1 MNQSNQEFPDHKTKG
16 LPFDAQVTT
25 GNITANN
32 WNVLRGDL
40 PLPLM
45 LLKESALRHNLDQ
58 MAAWCAANNFLLAPH
73 GKTTM
78 CPQLFRRQ
86 IEHGAWGITV
96 ATISQ
101 AMVCHDF
108 DINRIFI
115 ANQVT
120 GAANVRSLTAMI
132 NSASQPE
139 LYCLIDSVEGVR
151 QLAAGLER
159 FGARRPLNVLVE
171 WGRWRTGVR
180 SLEQGIEVFDEA
192 LRHPRFLKLCG
203 FEAFEGLASS
213 SEGEDVAARIVDDFL
228 DGLKRLGER
237 LRKPGEQTLLSIGG
251 SAYLDRVQHLAAQA
265 GDEFQVMVRSGCYV
279 THDHVHYEVKQKAA
293 RSRVDDHGGFPDFI
307 PALELWAYVQSRPEP
322 HLALLTFGK
331 RDCPFDLDM
340 PVPLLAVA
348 EARPLGE
355 ARKLKASRVTGMN
368 DQHGYLSLADGE
380 DLQVGEMVSFG
391 ISHPCTAFDKW
402 RAIPV
407 VNDDYDVI
415 DLYLTYF

>member
-1 MNQSNQEFPDHKTKG
+1 MNQLNQEFLDYKTKG
-16 LPFDAQVTT
+16 LPFGVGVSTE
-25 GNITANN
+25 NIAEQN

-40 PLPLM
+40 TLPLM
-45 LLKESALRHNLDQ
+45 VLKESALRNNLDQ

-86 IEHGAWGITV
+86 LECGAWGITV

-101 AMVCHDF
+101 AMVCHSF
-108 DINRIFI
+108 GINRVFI

-120 GAANVRSLTAMI
+120 GAANVRSLAAMM

-139 LYCLIDSVEGVR
+139 IYCLIDSVEGVR

-159 FGARRPLNVLVE
+159 FGARRPLNVLLE

-180 SLEQGIEVFDEA
+180 SLEQGIEVFNEA
-192 LRHPRFLKLCG
+192 LRHSRFLTVCG

-213 SEGEDVAARIVDDFL
+213 PEGEAAAASIVDDFL

-237 LRKPGEQTLLSIGG
+237 LRKPGEKPLLSVGG
-251 SAYLDRVQHLAAQA
+251 SAYLDRVQHLAAQV

-279 THDHVHYEVKQKAA
+279 THDHVHYEVKQNAA
-293 RSRVDDHGGFPDFI
+293 RLRVDDLRGFPNFI

-322 HLALLTFGK
+322 NLALLTFGK

-348 EARPLGE
+348 EGRPLSD
-355 ARKLKASRVTGMN
+355 ARKLTASRVTGMN
-368 DQHGYLSLADGE
+368 DQHGYLSLTDDE

-415 DLYLTYF
+415 DLYTTYF